1 MSGRRGLPAPA
12 FCRLRERKKALGAD
26 LHKPLG
32 QGDRRRP
39 RRIMHISWR
48 AAASLAAVTV
58 VFGLSLFSAL
68 TPLPL
73 RGLPPNQ
80 QPAQSSDPDTKNEAA
95 SQVSSDAGMSATRP
109 AAGANV
115 ERTVT
120 DNGTV
125 VTKYSPKARGGSGP
139 LLIDTPRVGQDPR
152 MAATPNELL
161 LEDSPQGRLPTVGPD
176 GLRPVDQY
184 ARPWSGARGTRI
196 AIVVGGLGLSQTGTQ
211 RAIRELPGEITL
223 AFAATGNSLQRW
235 MQEARRD
242 GHEILLQIPLEPF
255 DYPSNDPGPGTL
267 LTTAKPATNMAY
279 LHEAMASITNYTG
292 IMNYLGG
299 KFLADAN
306 SLEPVMR
313 DISKRGLLFFDDG
326 SSARSLSGQIAK
338 AIGMP
343 QAFAD
348 AQIDGQLDQQAIL
361 RHLDELERIALR
373 KGSAIGVGSA
383 FDETI
388 DAVRQWSEEASRR
401 GIEIVAIS
409 ALAENIQP

>member
-1 MSGRRGLPAPA
+1 M
-12 FCRLRERKKALGAD
+12 GAD

-32 QGDRRRP
+32 QGERRRP
-39 RRIMHISWR
+39 RRVMAFSWR
-48 AAASLAAVTV
+48 AIGSFAGVSAVL
-58 VFGLSLFSAL
+58 GLSLFSAL

-73 RGLPPNQ
+73 RDSTPNLTYSAAPGRDAAGEITGQVASGAGL
-80 QPAQSSDPDTKNEAA
+80 A
-95 SQVSSDAGMSATRP
+95 ATRP

-125 VTKYSPKARGGSGP
+125 VTKYSPKARGNSGP

-152 MAATPNELL
+152 MAGTPNELL

-176 GLRPVDQY
+176 GLRPIDQY

-211 RAIRELPGEITL
+211 RAIRELPPEITF

-235 MQEARRD
+235 MQEARRN
-242 GHEILLQIPLEPF
+242 GHEILLQVPLEPF

-267 LTTAKPATNMAY
+267 LTTVKPDTNMAN
-279 LHEAMASITNYTG
+279 LHQAMASITNYTG
-292 IMNYLGG
+292 IMNYMGG
-299 KFLADAN
+299 RFLADAN
-306 SLEPVMR
+306 ALEPVMR
-313 DISKRGLLFFDDG
+313 DIGKRGLLFFDDG
-326 SSARSLSGQIAK
+326 SSARSLSGQMAK

-348 AQIDGQLDQQAIL
+348 TQIDGQLDQQAIL
-361 RHLDELERIALR
+361 HRLDELERVALR

-409 ALAENIQP
+409 ALAENPQP

>member
-1 MSGRRGLPAPA
+1 M
-12 FCRLRERKKALGAD
+12 GAD

-32 QGDRRRP
+32 QGEKRRP
-39 RRIMHISWR
+39 RKTIGVSWR
-48 AAASLAAVTV
+48 AIGSFAGVSV
-58 VFGLSLFSAL
+58 VLGLSLFSTL

-73 RGLPPNQ
+73 HDPAPNLPSSTAPGHDATDEIPEQVPGGAGL
-80 QPAQSSDPDTKNEAA
+80 AT
-95 SQVSSDAGMSATRP
+95 TRP

-125 VTKYSPKARGGSGP
+125 VTKYSPKARGNSGP
-139 LLIDTPRVGQDPR
+139 LLIDTPRIGQDPR
-152 MAATPNELL
+152 MAGTPNELL

-176 GLRPVDQY
+176 GLRPIDQY

-242 GHEILLQIPLEPF
+242 GHEILLQVPLEPF

-267 LTTAKPATNMAY
+267 LTTAGPDTNMAN

-292 IMNYLGG
+292 IMNYMGG

-306 SLEPVMR
+306 AIEPVMR
-313 DISKRGLLFFDDG
+313 DIGKRGLLFFDDG
-326 SSARSLSGQIAK
+326 SSARSLSGQMAK
-338 AIGMP
+338 AMGMP

-348 AQIDGQLDQQAIL
+348 VQIDGQLDQQAIL
-361 RHLDELERIALR
+361 HRLDELERIALR

-409 ALAENIQP
+409 ALAENPQP

>member
-1 MSGRRGLPAPA
+1 MVL
-12 FCRLRERKKALGAD
+12 
-26 LHKPLG
+26 
-32 QGDRRRP
+32 
-39 RRIMHISWR
+39 
-48 AAASLAAVTV
+48 
-58 VFGLSLFSAL
+58 GLSLFSAL

-73 RGLPPNQ
+73 RNSASIQLTSAPEQSELTADVVPAGGL
-80 QPAQSSDPDTKNEAA
+80 
-95 SQVSSDAGMSATRP
+95 VSTRP
-109 AAGANV
+109 TAGANI

-120 DNGTV
+120 GDGAV
-125 VTKYSPKARGGSGP
+125 VTKYSPKARDGNGP

-152 MAATPNELL
+152 MAAVPNELL

-176 GLRPVDQY
+176 GLRPIEQY

-196 AIVVGGLGLSQTGTQ
+196 AIVIGGLGLSQTGTQ
-211 RAIRELPGEITL
+211 RAIRELPGEVTL

-242 GHEILLQIPLEPF
+242 GHEILLQVPLEPF
-255 DYPSNDPGPGTL
+255 DYPSNDPGRGTL
-267 LTTAKPATNMAY
+267 LTKAKPATNLAY

-292 IMNYLGG
+292 IMNYMGG
-299 KFLADAN
+299 KFLANADT
-306 SLEPVMR
+306 LEPVMR
-313 DISKRGLLFFDDG
+313 DIGKRGLLFFDDG
-326 SSARSLSGQIAK
+326 SSAGSLSGQMAK

-348 AQIDGQLDQQAIL
+348 IQIDGQLDPQAIL

-373 KGSAIGVGSA
+373 KGSAVGVGSA

-409 ALAENIQP
+409 ALAENPQP

>member
-1 MSGRRGLPAPA
+1 M
-12 FCRLRERKKALGAD
+12 GAD

-32 QGDRRRP
+32 QGERRRP

-80 QPAQSSDPDTKNEAA
+80 QPAQSSDLDTKNEAA
-95 SQVSSDAGMSATRP
+95 SQVSSAAGMSATRP

-161 LEDSPQGRLPTVGPD
+161 LEDSPQGRLPTIGPD

-267 LTTAKPATNMAY
+267 LTTAKPAANMAY

-292 IMNYLGG
+292 IMNYMGG
-299 KFLADAN
+299 RFLADAN

-313 DISKRGLLFFDDG
+313 DIGERGLLFFDDG

-361 RHLDELERIALR
+361 RRLDELERIALR

-401 GIEIVAIS
+401 GVEIVAIS

>member
-1 MSGRRGLPAPA
+1 M
-12 FCRLRERKKALGAD
+12 GAD

-32 QGDRRRP
+32 QGERRRP
-39 RRIMHISWR
+39 RRVMTLSWR
-48 AAASLAAVTV
+48 AIGSFAGVSV
-58 VFGLSLFSAL
+58 VLGLSLFSAL

-73 RGLPPNQ
+73 RDSTPNLT
-80 QPAQSSDPDTKNEAA
+80 SSAAPSREAA
-95 SQVSSDAGMSATRP
+95 GEITGQVKDGAGLAATRP

-125 VTKYSPKARGGSGP
+125 VTKYSPKSRGNSGP

-152 MAATPNELL
+152 MAGTPNDLL

-176 GLRPVDQY
+176 GLRPIDQY

-211 RAIRELPGEITL
+211 RAIRELPGEITF

-242 GHEILLQIPLEPF
+242 GHEILLQVPLEPF
-255 DYPSNDPGPGTL
+255 DYPGNDPGPGTL
-267 LTTAKPATNMAY
+267 LTTAKPDTNMAN
-279 LHEAMASITNYTG
+279 LHQAMASITNYTG
-292 IMNYLGG
+292 IMNYMGG
-299 KFLADAN
+299 RFLADAN
-306 SLEPVMR
+306 ALEPVMR
-313 DISKRGLLFFDDG
+313 DIGKRGLLFFDDG
-326 SSARSLSGQIAK
+326 SSARSLSGQMAK

-348 AQIDGQLDQQAIL
+348 TQIDGQLDQQAIL
-361 RHLDELERIALR
+361 RRLDELERVALR

-409 ALAENIQP
+409 ALAENPQP

>member
-1 MSGRRGLPAPA
+1 M
-12 FCRLRERKKALGAD
+12 GAD

-32 QGDRRRP
+32 QGERRRP

-73 RGLPPNQ
+73 HGLPPNQ
-80 QPAQSSDPDTKNEAA
+80 QPAQSSDLDTKNEAA
-95 SQVSSDAGMSATRP
+95 SQVSSAAGMSATRP

-242 GHEILLQIPLEPF
+242 GHEILLQVPLEPF

-267 LTTAKPATNMAY
+267 LTTAKPAANMAY

-313 DISKRGLLFFDDG
+313 DIGKRGLLFFDDG

-348 AQIDGQLDQQAIL
+348 VQIDGQLDQQAIL
-361 RHLDELERIALR
+361 RRLDELERIALR

>member
-1 MSGRRGLPAPA
+1 M
-12 FCRLRERKKALGAD
+12 GAD

-32 QGDRRRP
+32 QGERRRP

-73 RGLPPNQ
+73 HGLPPNQ
-80 QPAQSSDPDTKNEAA
+80 QPAQSSDLDTKNEAA
-95 SQVSSDAGMSATRP
+95 SQVSSAAGMSATRP

-242 GHEILLQIPLEPF
+242 GHEILLQVPLEPF

-267 LTTAKPATNMAY
+267 LTTAKPAANMAY

-313 DISKRGLLFFDDG
+313 DIGKRGLLFFDDG

-361 RHLDELERIALR
+361 RRLDELERIALR

-401 GIEIVAIS
+401 GVEIVAIS
-409 ALAENIQP
+409 ALAEDIQP

>member
-1 MSGRRGLPAPA
+1 M
-12 FCRLRERKKALGAD
+12 GAD

-32 QGDRRRP
+32 QGEKRRP
-39 RRIMHISWR
+39 RKTIGVSWR
-48 AAASLAAVTV
+48 AIGSFAGVSV
-58 VFGLSLFSAL
+58 VLGLSLFSTL

-73 RGLPPNQ
+73 HDSTPNLPSSRASGPDATGEIPEQPPIGAGLTP
-80 QPAQSSDPDTKNEAA
+80 T
-95 SQVSSDAGMSATRP
+95 GP
-109 AAGANV
+109 AAGADV

-125 VTKYSPKARGGSGP
+125 VTKYSPKARGNSGP

-152 MAATPNELL
+152 MAGTPNELL

-176 GLRPVDQY
+176 GLRPIDQY

-267 LTTAKPATNMAY
+267 LTTAGADTNMAN

-292 IMNYLGG
+292 IMNYMGG

-306 SLEPVMR
+306 ALEPVMR

-326 SSARSLSGQIAK
+326 SSARSLSGQMAK
-338 AIGMP
+338 AMGMP

-348 AQIDGQLDQQAIL
+348 VQIDGQLDQQAIL
-361 RHLDELERIALR
+361 RRLDELERIALR
-373 KGSAIGVGSA
+373 KGSATGAGSA

-388 DAVRQWSEEASRR
+388 DAVRKWSEEASRR

-409 ALAENIQP
+409 ALAENPQP